1 MGVPH
6 LTVRRRLLPM
16 ATIAALSLLAACSSG
31 DADPTTTESDGSS
44 AIATLDQPCSPAGRF
59 AETAEGNTAIC
70 SGTDAEGNAL
80 TTPVWRLAAE
90 NAGEESTERQKAAIE
105 IVRQTVAAHPAGG
118 EWPESDET
126 TLLFIND
133 IASAARVAS
142 DTGLDPLET
151 FSNLVAGYSG
161 ANGVSQEEAT
171 AAMTGLLLGVVE
183 LFEGETAATYST
195 EMLTAATEAAGG

>member
-1 MGVPH
+1 V
-6 LTVRRRLLPM
+6 
-16 ATIAALSLLAACSSG
+16 
-31 DADPTTTESDGSS
+31 
-44 AIATLDQPCSPAGRF
+44 
-59 AETAEGNTAIC
+59 IC
-70 SGTDAEGNAL
+70 SGTNAEGEAL
-80 TTPVWRLAAE
+80 ATPVWRPAADE
-90 NAGEESTERQKAAIE
+90 GSTERQQTAVE

-161 ANGVSQEEAT
+161 ANGVTQEEAT

-195 EMLTAATEAAGG
+195 QMLTAATEAAGG